1 MDLTLGGLS
10 VRFMGVLANT
20 LAVILGSSLGLLF
33 RRGLPERIVSGV
45 MTGIGLCTLYI
56 GISGAL
62 ACDNALV
69 LIVSVV
75 PGAVLGFL
83 LDLDGRLERLGR
95 WVEGRFPKGQGAL
108 SQGFVTGSLL
118 FCVGAMTLVG
128 SLEAGLTGN
137 NETLYTKSLLDLVSS
152 SMLAAGMG
160 AGVLL
165 AALVVL
171 VGQGSL
177 VLLAG
182 VLAPLLSQEAVT
194 AMSAVGSLLILGL
207 GLNLVGATKIKVA
220 NYLPAILL
228 APVVQWIFTLF

>member
-1 MDLTLGGLS
+1 
-10 VRFMGVLANT
+10 
-20 LAVILGSSLGLLF
+20 
-33 RRGLPERIVSGV
+33 
-45 MTGIGLCTLYI
+45 
-56 GISGAL
+56 
-62 ACDNALV
+62 
-69 LIVSVV
+69 
-75 PGAVLGFL
+75 
-83 LDLDGRLERLGR
+83 
-95 WVEGRFPKGQGAL
+95 
-108 SQGFVTGSLL
+108 
-118 FCVGAMTLVG
+118 MTLVG

>member
-1 MDLTLGGLS
+1 MPGLGTLVNSAAIVVGAVAG
-10 VRFMGVLANT
+10 T
-20 LAVILGSSLGLLF
+20 LL
-33 RRGLPERIVSGV
+33 RRGIPAAWKETILAA
-45 MTGIGLCTLYI
+45 MGLCVTVI
-56 GISGAL
+56 GMKMAQGSAHLVLVVVSLALGAL
-62 ACDNALV
+62 VGEA
-69 LIVSVV
+69 
-75 PGAVLGFL
+75 
-83 LDLDGRLERLGR
+83 LDLDGRLERLGQ